1 MPNSDRR
8 EFNKV
13 QFAGRVPEDPSI
25 RYFESG
31 TCIANFAISLSQGK
45 NEDGTY
51 KPSIWMDCKTSKANA
66 EWVANNVRK
75 GSRIYIVGKMARDEW
90 MKDGEKR
97 GKNYI
102 WVFEVGPDDE
112 GQSTQAPQTS
122 SYEYPSYDDIAF

>member
-1 MPNSDRR
+1 MPSEVKR

-13 QFAGRVPEDPSI
+13 CFAGRVPQDPDI
-25 RYFESG
+25 KYFESG
-31 TCIANFAISLSQGK
+31 ACIANFAISLSQGK
-45 NEDGTY
+45 NEDGSY

-75 GSRIYIVGKMARDEW
+75 SVRVYIIGKMARDEW

-102 WVFEVGPDDE
+102 WVFEIGIDGE
-112 GQSTQAPQTS
+112 GQPAAPANG
-122 SYEYPSYDDIAF
+122 YEDYPEF